1 MVTLKGARVYLRALE
16 PEDLDFIHDIEN
28 DETVW
33 DISHTNTPYS
43 KFILQQYLENAH
55 RDIYEVK
62 QLRLVICGN
71 NARTLGLIDIFEYDV
86 KNKRAGIGVLIKEV
100 ENRERGFASEALELL
115 VNYCESHLDMHQ
127 LYCNISEVNTQSMK
141 LFQNNGF
148 EIVGLKKD
156 WNFIKGAFKNEY
168 LLQRILK

>member
-71 NARTLGLIDIFEYDV
+71 NSRTLGLIDIFEYDV